1 MVAGGEN
8 QPSNFLYWQI
18 IYSGFMTF
26 EDGQLWNG
34 PNGNNGCGDTNLWGH
49 PCGEER
55 GRRGMG
61 MAYDNKVHVGSGD
74 Y

>member
-18 IYSGFMTF
+18 IYSGFKTF

-34 PNGNNGCGDTNLWGH
+34 PNGNNGCG
-49 PCGEER
+49 
-55 GRRGMG
+55 MG